1 MLQNSDPSQP
11 SLLLVS
17 IIVIT
22 AVAAFISLSTG
33 TPTHR
38 RRVYVLDRQPSPG
51 VFGEIALVVVLV
63 VLLIAGAQLVGVP
76 F

>member
-1 MLQNSDPSQP
+1 MLQNSDSFQP
-11 SLLLVS
+11 SMLLIS

-22 AVAAFISLSTG
+22 AVAAFIGVSSG
-33 TPTHR
+33 APSNR
-38 RRVYVLDRQPSPG
+38 RRVYVLDRPPSPG

-63 VLLIAGAQLVGVP
+63 VLLVAGARLVGVP